1 MIELS
6 KLTNLNLQNM
16 KEDNVNQL
24 GDYHIM
30 TIHSVNNNECMGFS
44 YIYLFKFK
52 SFGQLLTPPPP
63 PQSLPARKRKPAA
76 IFGIYSVAL

>member
-1 MIELS
+1 
-6 KLTNLNLQNM
+6 M
-16 KEDNVNQL
+16 KEDNVSQL

-52 SFGQLLTPPPP
+52 SFGQLLTP
-63 PQSLPARKRKPAA
+63 SCKKKKPAA